1 VSRLVDLGDCRIA
14 CTVSGSG
21 PALLLMH
28 GAEGD
33 HRMFDAL
40 ASHLATDFS
49 VIAYDQRD
57 CGGTKNPDRPSSLRE
72 LALDA
77 VGLLD
82 ALGQARAHVY
92 GSSFGG
98 RLAQAL
104 AHHAPQRVETLVL
117 GNTWALP
124 ESLAERNA
132 EAVSGIQRL
141 RGQLP
146 ESSEALAEYMF
157 TREFLAAN
165 PQWKLIFRDVQP
177 QTERTQRRQQ
187 AVGECP
193 ALFPADL
200 RMPVLVI
207 TSDQDRVV
215 PSALSLEMAHDIPGA
230 QSIVLT
236 GIAHASPI
244 EAPALIARHLRDF
257 CILSNRREVR
267 P

>member
-1 VSRLVDLGDCRIA
+1 MSRLVDLGECSVA

-40 ASHLATDFS
+40 ASHLAADFT

-57 CGGTKNPDRPSSLRE
+57 CGGTQNPDRPSSLRE
-72 LALDA
+72 LAQDA
-77 VGLLD
+77 VDLLT
-82 ALGQARAHVY
+82 ALGHSRAHVY

-98 RLAQAL
+98 RLAQAT

-124 ESLAERNA
+124 VSLAERNA

-141 RGQLP
+141 RDQLP

-165 PQWKLIFRDVQP
+165 PQWKLIFRDVQA
-177 QTERTQRRQQ
+177 QTDRTQRRQQ
-187 AVGECP
+187 AVAECP

-200 RMPVLVI
+200 HMRVLVI

-215 PSALSLEMAHDIPGA
+215 PPALSLEMAHDIPDA
-230 QSIVLT
+230 QTVVLA
-236 GIAHASPI
+236 GIGHASPI

-257 CILSNRREVR
+257 CISSN
-267 P
+267 